1 MKRMGWFFLS
11 NLALILLLV
20 FAYHFTG
27 ADIHQSALGF
37 FEVLVVVLF
46 VSLLSAY
53 FAFLFSRYKAKQ
65 SLESKMLN
73 TPENDVEGW
82 LLATVAKQAR
92 LAGIPR
98 PEVGIYDSADMN
110 AYASGVSHSMISV
123 SNGLLFFMPRA
134 EAEAVLG
141 HEICHLAYRDM
152 PKLIAYQGVLNLGVF
167 YLSVFSSYAVFALFL
182 IQPDEI
188 LRFIAMLFAVLV
200 FSVLSAALLM
210 RFSRQLEFR
219 ADEGGAGLS
228 QRPAMIAALER
239 LNGERYTPLPEKMAV
254 FGIKGSLASGVKR
267 IFMSHPSL
275 DERISLLKRHA

>member
-1 MKRMGWFFLS
+1 MKRMRWFFLS

-20 FAYHFTG
+20 VAYHFIG

-37 FEVLVVVLF
+37 FEVLVAVLF
-46 VSLLSAY
+46 ISLFSAY

-73 TPENDVEGW
+73 TPRNDVEGW

-92 LAGIPR
+92 QAGIPR
-98 PEVGIYDSADMN
+98 PQVGIYDSADMN

-123 SNGLLFFMPRA
+123 SKGLLFFMPRA

-141 HEICHLAYRDM
+141 HEICHLANMDM
-152 PKLIAYQGVLNLGVF
+152 PKLIAYQGVLNVGVF
-167 YLSVFSSYAVFALFL
+167 YLSVLSSDVVFALFL
-182 IQPDEI
+182 ISSGEI
-188 LRFIAMLFAVLV
+188 LGLMAMLFAVLL
-200 FSVLSAALLM
+200 FSVLTAALLM
-210 RFSRQLEFR
+210 RFSRQLEFC

-228 QRPAMIAALER
+228 QRRAMIAALER
-239 LNGERYTPLPEKMAV
+239 LSGERYAPLPEKMAV

-275 DERISLLKRHA
+275 DERISLLRRHV